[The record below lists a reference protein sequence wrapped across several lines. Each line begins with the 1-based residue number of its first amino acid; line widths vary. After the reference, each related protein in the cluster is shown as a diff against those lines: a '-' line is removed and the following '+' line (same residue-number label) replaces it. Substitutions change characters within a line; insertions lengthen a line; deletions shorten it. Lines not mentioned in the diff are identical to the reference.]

1 MELRYRHRDLRPK
14 ITVICDVSGSM
25 RAAAAFMLLLVYGL
39 QDQIKRTRPFVYYR
53 TIADVT
59 RDFQELRP

>member
-1 MELRYRHRDLRPK
+1 
-14 ITVICDVSGSM
+14 M

-59 RDFQELRP
+59 RDFQELRPEAAIQVIPDRIQVADTKPV